1 MDLDIA
7 IKFYSNLA
15 DDCRRKA
22 SPERNDYMDL
32 KDSAAEYAQL
42 ADWLNELK
50 ILREKVRTLLEKD
63 RWIPVSERLPEE
75 YGEYRITWKTS
86 RSDKIFIADSAFDP
100 FLKLDNEHG
109 RFKGWFL
116 DDYINFYPD
125 VEVIAWKPIEEPY
138 TPPEK

>member
-1 MDLDIA
+1 MTNREA
-7 IKFYSNLA
+7 IRIINQYDMNFHW
-15 DDCRRKA
+15 
-22 SPERNDYMDL
+22 NDGEPIP
-32 KDSAAEYAQL
+32 AEQL
-42 ADWLNELK
+42 AEAFDLS
-50 ILREKVRTLLEKD
+50 TSALEKQEQD
-63 RWIPVSERLPEE
+63 RWIPVTERLPEE